1 MVQMLS
7 EKFVKEEL
15 PVYMG
20 HLSKAVQDSG
30 GPFLCGDIVSL
41 ADLCWLPRLRYLRSG
56 IADHVPADCCD
67 AFPVVM
73 AWIDAV
79 MEVPGVKAWYA
90 VNRKI

>member
-1 MVQMLS
+1 MVQMLR

-56 IADHVPADCCD
+56 IADHVPTDCCD